1 MLRIPTFVWMAD
13 NIDDF
18 RDKIFIDQYVKDG
31 IMKTFKYKDAFAEFD
46 EGIKQTME
54 FLNESKQSN

>member
-1 MLRIPTFVWMAD
+1 MAD

-46 EGIKQTME
+46 EGIRQTME
-54 FLNESKQSN
+54 FLNESKQSS